1 MNGEGSERDYV
12 QSLERGFAV
21 LLAFDEERTNPTLAE
36 LAAAT
41 GLSRPAVRRLL
52 LTLQRLGYVSNQGTR
67 WSLTPR
73 VLTIG
78 QHYTAT
84 NARIEIAQPHLL
96 RLAERTD
103 ESASLGELD
112 GDEVVYVARVPV
124 RRIMTI
130 NVSVGT
136 RVPARA
142 TSMGR
147 VLLAWAGPERID
159 RFLER
164 PLEAC
169 TAHTVTD
176 PAAMRSALAEVRR
189 EGFAIVTRSWMRDC
203 SLRRPRSVTAAAAWS
218 PPWRRRPRPDG
229 RPPTACGPRSCRCW
243 SRPPGRSAASWD
255 TPPPDGGRRGLTAT
269 VAAGASRT
277 PATTPEPSMPK
288 LLPERTPP
296 AVVFGQ
302 GFMSWEEHATSGPE
316 TIATC

>member
-1 MNGEGSERDYV
+1 VQVNPVTAIRCATMSPVNGEGSERDYV

-52 LTLQRLGYVSNQGTR
+52 LTLQRLGYVASHGTR

-84 NARIEIAQPHLL
+84 NARIEVAQPHLL
-96 RLAERTD
+96 RLAEKTD
-103 ESASLGELD
+103 ESASLAELD
-112 GDEVVYVARVPV
+112 GDDVVYVARVPV

-136 RVPARA
+136 RVPAHA

-147 VLLAWAGPERID
+147 VLLAWTGPERID

-169 TAHTVTD
+169 TAHTTTD
-176 PAAMRSALAEVRR
+176 PGALRSALAAVRHD
-189 EGFAIVTRSWMRDC
+189 GFAIVDAELEEGLLSASAPVRD
-203 SLRRPRSVTAAAAWS
+203 RTGHVVAALAS
-218 PPWRRRPRPDG
+218 S
-229 RPPTACGPRSCRCW
+229 TST
-243 SRPPGRSAASWD
+243 GRSTADRLRAEVVPLLVETAQALSDELGYVGPPLDAAH
-255 TPPPDGGRRGLTAT
+255 DG
-269 VAAGASRT
+269 SR
-277 PATTPEPSMPK
+277 
-288 LLPERTPP
+288 
-296 AVVFGQ
+296 
-302 GFMSWEEHATSGPE
+302 
-316 TIATC
+316 